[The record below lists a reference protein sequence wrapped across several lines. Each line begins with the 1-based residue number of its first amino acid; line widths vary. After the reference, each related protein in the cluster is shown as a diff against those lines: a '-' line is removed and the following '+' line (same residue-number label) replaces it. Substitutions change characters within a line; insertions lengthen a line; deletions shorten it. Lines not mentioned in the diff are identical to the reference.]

1 MQNGHVLIEFQ
12 IQRTG
17 ILDKQLFFFWWKG
30 EGNRV
35 QLFYWI
41 IFPSFF
47 NMNNVKFD
55 LVCIYNRKPMQYLRI
70 WTWHVSMQKRVN
82 CCACVPS
89 NMEVSSCDLMKF
101 GGGDFNFFY
110 GKSQERL
117 VEIAIQRL
125 GNGYRCQSGR
135 WRNLWFNLKLS
146 SPYTLY
152 FEKYKCFVV

>member
-17 ILDKQLFFFWWKG
+17 ILDKQLLFFWWKG

-101 GGGDFNFFY
+101 GGGGFQFF
-110 GKSQERL
+110 
-117 VEIAIQRL
+117 
-125 GNGYRCQSGR
+125 
-135 WRNLWFNLKLS
+135 LWEESREAGWNCNTK
-146 SPYTLY
+146 TG
-152 FEKYKCFVV
+152 EWI